1 MPFNRGYIAC
11 YSNPASAVKNLK
23 IGLSKRTK
31 KKWKKG
37 KKTLNKTKVAGIRR
51 LARFPLHKKKK
62 KVKGKK
68 KYKKKK
74 VVKFK
79 SGKKSSKKKKVNF
92 QMLLNKGKSFGVPS
106 TIKQIN

>member
-37 KKTLNKTKVAGIRR
+37 KKTLNKMKVAGLRN
-51 LARFPLHKKKK
+51 LARFPLHKKKRTK
-62 KVKGKK
+62 KAKK
-68 KYKKKK
+68 KY
-74 VVKFK
+74 
-79 SGKKSSKKKKVNF
+79 SKKKQKSTVKSGGKKGGKKVEKRRRLIF
-92 QMLLNKGKSFGVPS
+92 RCC
-106 TIKQIN
+106 